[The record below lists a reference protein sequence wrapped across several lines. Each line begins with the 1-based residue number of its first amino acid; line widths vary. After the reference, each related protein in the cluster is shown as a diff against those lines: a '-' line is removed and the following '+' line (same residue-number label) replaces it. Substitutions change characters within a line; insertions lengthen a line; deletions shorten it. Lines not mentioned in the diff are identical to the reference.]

1 MKYLEKFIDIDTQHR
16 FLYYLVFAVIVMGI
30 AVLTTRIIRGLVD
43 RYFRKTSLS
52 SKVDPTRYT
61 FAKNAVSFVIFL
73 LATIVIFYT
82 IPSLRALGLTLFA
95 SAGILAAIIGF
106 ASQAAFSNIISGIFI
121 VIFKPFRVDDII
133 LIGTNMQGVVE
144 DITLRHT
151 VIRNFENRRIVIP
164 NSIISNEII
173 VNSTITEERVCVFL
187 EMGVSYDSDM
197 DKAMAIMA
205 EEAMKH
211 PNCIDGRSA
220 EDISV
225 GEPIIRTKVIGFGD
239 SSVNLRAW
247 IWANTSPEGFQMKCD
262 LFRSIKLRFDKEG
275 IEIPFPYRTLV
286 YKNANPKDGSQAQQ
300 EV

>member
-1 MKYLEKFIDIDTQHR
+1 VKFLERFVDLDTQHK
-16 FLYYLVFAVIVMGI
+16 FFFYFVFAVVVMGM
-30 AVLTTRIIRGLVD
+30 AVLATRIIRGLVD

-61 FAKNAVSFVIFL
+61 FAKNGVSFVIFL
-73 LATIVIFYT
+73 IATIIIFYT

-133 LIGTNMQGVVE
+133 TIGTNLQGVVE

-151 VIRNFENRRIVIP
+151 VIRSFENRRIVIP
-164 NSIISNEII
+164 NSVISNEVII
-173 VNSTITEERVCVFL
+173 NSTITEERVCVFL
-187 EMGVSYDSDM
+187 EMGISYDSDL

-205 EEAMKH
+205 DEALKH

-220 EDISV
+220 EELAAGDPKV
-225 GEPIIRTKVIGFGD
+225 RTRVIGFGD

-247 IWANTSPEGFQMKCD
+247 VWANSSPEGFEMKCD

-275 IEIPFPYRTLV
+275 IEIPYPYRTVV
-286 YKNANPKDGSQAQQ
+286 YKNGGESHGSQA
-300 EV
+300 E

>member
-1 MKYLEKFIDIDTQHR
+1 
-16 FLYYLVFAVIVMGI
+16 MGI
-30 AVLTTRIIRGLVD
+30 AVLATRIIRGLVD
-43 RYFRKTSLS
+43 TYFRKTSLS

-61 FAKNAVSFVIFL
+61 FAKNGVSFVIFL

-133 LIGTNMQGVVE
+133 MIGTNMQGVVE

-151 VIRNFENRRIVIP
+151 VIRSFENRRIVIP
-164 NSIISNEII
+164 NSIISNEVI
-173 VNSTITEERVCVFL
+173 VNSTITEERVCIFL
-187 EMGVSYDSDM
+187 EMGVSYDSDI

-205 EEAMKH
+205 DEALKH
-211 PNCIDGRSA
+211 ESCIDGRGA
-220 EDISV
+220 EELEA
-225 GEPIIRTKVIGFGD
+225 GEPKVRTKVIGFGD

-247 IWANTSPEGFQMKCD
+247 IWANNSPDGFQMKCD
-262 LFRSIKLRFDKEG
+262 LFRSIKLRFDAEG
-275 IEIPFPYRTLV
+275 IEIPYPYRTIV
-286 YKNANPKDGSQAQQ
+286 YKNGGTQDGPQTEQK
-300 EV
+300 V

>member
-1 MKYLEKFIDIDTQHR
+1 MAIL
-16 FLYYLVFAVIVMGI
+16 A
-30 AVLTTRIIRGLVD
+30 TRIIRGLVD

-61 FAKNAVSFVIFL
+61 FAKNGVSFVIFL
-73 LATIVIFYT
+73 IATIIIFYT

-133 LIGTNMQGVVE
+133 TIGTNMQGIVE

-151 VIRNFENRRIVIP
+151 VIKNFENRRIVIP
-164 NSIISNEII
+164 NSVISNEVII
-173 VNSTITEERVCVFL
+173 NSTITEERVCIFL
-187 EMGVSYDSDM
+187 EMGISYSADLDV
-197 DKAMAIMA
+197 AMAIMA
-205 EEAMKH
+205 DEANKH
-211 PNCIDGRSA
+211 QKCIDVRSQ
-220 EDISV
+220 EEISA
-225 GEPIIRTKVIGFGD
+225 GEPKVKTRVIGFGD

-247 IWANTSPEGFQMKCD
+247 VWANSSPEGFEMKCD

-275 IEIPFPYRTLV
+275 IEIPYPHRTVV
-286 YKNANPKDGSQAQQ
+286 YKNGGETHGSQA
-300 EV
+300 E

>member
-1 MKYLEKFIDIDTQHR
+1 M
-16 FLYYLVFAVIVMGI
+16 VFAAVVMGI
-30 AVLTTRIIRGLVD
+30 AVLATRIIRGLVD

-61 FAKNAVSFVIFL
+61 FAKNAVSFIIFL
-73 LATIVIFYT
+73 IATIVIFYT

-133 LIGTNMQGVVE
+133 LIGTSMQGVVE

-173 VNSTITEERVCVFL
+173 INSTITEERVCVFL
-187 EMGVSYDSDM
+187 EMGVSYDSDI
-197 DKAMAIMA
+197 DKAMAIM
-205 EEAMKH
+205 EDEALKH
-211 PNCIDGRSA
+211 PNCIDWRTA
-220 EDISV
+220 EDIANN
-225 GEPIIRTKVIGFGD
+225 EPLVRTKVIGFGD

-247 IWANTSPEGFQMKCD
+247 VWANTSPDGFQMKCD

-286 YKNANPKDGSQAQQ
+286 FKNGGDLNGSQTEQK
-300 EV
+300 V

>member
-1 MKYLEKFIDIDTQHR
+1 MKFLEQFIDLETQHKF
-16 FLYYLVFAVIVMGI
+16 FLYFVFAVVVMGM
-30 AVLTTRIIRGLVD
+30 AVLATRVIRGLVD

-61 FAKNAVSFVIFL
+61 FAKNGVSFVIFL
-73 LATIVIFYT
+73 IATIIIFYT

-133 LIGTNMQGVVE
+133 TIGTNMQGIVE

-151 VIRNFENRRIVIP
+151 VIKNFENRRIVIP
-164 NSIISNEII
+164 NSVISNEVI
-173 VNSTITEERVCVFL
+173 VNSTITEERVCIFL
-187 EMGVSYDSDM
+187 EMGISYSADLDL
-197 DKAMAIMA
+197 AMAIMA
-205 EEAMKH
+205 DEAYKH
-211 PNCIDGRSA
+211 PKCIDARSEEELA
-220 EDISV
+220 A
-225 GEPIIRTKVIGFGD
+225 GEPKVKTRVIGFGD

-247 IWANTSPEGFQMKCD
+247 VWANSSPEGFEMKCD

-275 IEIPFPYRTLV
+275 IEIPYPHRTVV
-286 YKNANPKDGSQAQQ
+286 YKNGGEAYGPQA
-300 EV
+300 E